1 MTVAALIEKLS
12 QIEDQDAFIMTPGY
26 EGGYNDVDN
35 INTEPIDVALNV
47 NTAWYYGASGGS
59 GVVIVSYS
67 EAYKAAN
74 TTTGSPTYTRTG
86 GNHIYKWNGAGSIKF

>member
-1 MTVAALIEKLS
+1 MTVTELIEKLS

-47 NTAWYYGASGGS
+47 NTAWYYGAHEKISNVYHEDREKYE
-59 GVVIVSYS
+59 VV
-67 EAYKAAN
+67 KA
-74 TTTGSPTYTRTG
+74 
-86 GNHIYKWNGAGSIKF
+86 III

>member
-1 MTVAALIEKLS
+1 MTVAELIEKLS

-47 NTAWYYGASGGS
+47 NTTWYYGAHEKISDVYHEDREKYE
-59 GVVIVSYS
+59 VV
-67 EAYKAAN
+67 KA
-74 TTTGSPTYTRTG
+74 
-86 GNHIYKWNGAGSIKF
+86 III